1 MVISRFNKKF
11 HTVHDLAAICHWDDL
26 PGFHVR
32 VKRSMMGCRVCPD
45 LTLQLSP
52 PNDFMAVIRYDGPYD
67 HMDRDELSTTSN
79 CRYTLVISMF
89 FKVTVLAAF
98 GREKRLL
105 ESSNSLVAYSGFG
118 VWCRDSYEG
127 LEEVLVLVSHHYPSC
142 HRTESGPI
150 VLVINAR
157 TISA

>member
-1 MVISRFNKKF
+1 MVISGFNKKF

-26 PGFHVR
+26 LGFHVR
-32 VKRSMMGCRVCPD
+32 VKRSMMGCRVCPE

-67 HMDRDELSTTSN
+67 HMDRDELSTISN

-89 FKVTVLAAF
+89 FKFIVLAAF

-118 VWCRDSYEG
+118 VFGAEIHMRVWRRY
-127 LEEVLVLVSHHYPSC
+127 
-142 HRTESGPI
+142 
-150 VLVINAR
+150 
-157 TISA
+157 